1 MTPIEQIR
9 SNILDLQNKL
19 LEAHPQMPVLLK
31 TIHDQLKED
40 PTNVTLLSE
49 EEINIIVSGLE
60 KQTGVELGKTI
71 SKQAT
76 TKKLSKMTSADLGF

>member
-19 LEAHPQMPVLLK
+19 LEVHPQMPILLK
-31 TIHDQLKED
+31 TIHDQLKAD
-40 PTNVTLLSE
+40 PENVTLLTE
-49 EEINIIVSGLE
+49 EEICIIVNGLE
-60 KQTGVELGKTI
+60 KQTGVELSKVI

-76 TKKLSKMTSADLGF
+76 TKKLSKITSADLGF